1 MITYEQARHK
11 AKQFKSLT
19 SLDVVAF
26 DLLHAHFKQRVE
38 AYLAHFTLEGKPRQ
52 RQATTKKD
60 SVFQSTQDML
70 LFSLTYLKNN
80 PLQEYHA
87 FQFGL
92 TQPQAN
98 EWIHRTLNWL
108 WQTLAHLK
116 ELPARSDQALLEVL
130 AKEVEVLLDGTER
143 PIQRSTDYQTQKEH
157 FSGKKSAYGQKQ
169 YPFDSSIEDSIP
181 E

>member
-1 MITYEQARHK
+1 MITYEQARHN

-19 SLDVVAF
+19 SLDLVAF
-26 DLLHAHFKQRVE
+26 DLLHTHFKQPVE
-38 AYLAHFTLEGKPRQ
+38 AYLAHFTLEGKLRQ
-52 RQATTKKD
+52 RQATIKKD

-70 LFSLTYLKNN
+70 LFSLIYLKNN
-80 PLQEYHA
+80 PLPEYQA

-98 EWIHRTLNWL
+98 LWIHRTLDWL
-108 WQTLAHLK
+108 WQTLTNLK

-130 AKEVEVLLDGTER
+130 ANEVEVLLDGTER

-157 FSGKKSAYGQKQ
+157 FSGKKKRIRSKTIC
-169 YPFDSSIEDSIP
+169 FRLLN
-181 E
+181 